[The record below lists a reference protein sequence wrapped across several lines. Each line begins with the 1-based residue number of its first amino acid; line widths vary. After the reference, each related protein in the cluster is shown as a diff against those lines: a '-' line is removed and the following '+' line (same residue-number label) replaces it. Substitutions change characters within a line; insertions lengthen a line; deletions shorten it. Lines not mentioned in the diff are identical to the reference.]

1 MKKKF
6 CMFFRGEG
14 GRSKHYLQG
23 VCVWG
28 GGKIIKDFFLSF
40 ILRGISNS
48 GNLPEIRQ
56 ILIIFPPNA
65 LGSHI
70 FNVVMLELNWK
81 IFACSNTKNI
91 FFYLSRSQERSQT
104 P

>member
-1 MKKKF
+1 
-6 CMFFRGEG
+6 MFFRGDGE
-14 GRSKHYLQG
+14 RSKNYLQG
-23 VCVWG
+23 VCVCVVKG
-28 GGKIIKDFFLSF
+28 EHFKDFFLSF
-40 ILRGISNS
+40 ISRGISNS

-56 ILIIFPPNA
+56 ILVIFTPNV
-65 LGSHI
+65 LSTHI
-70 FNVVMLELNWK
+70 LNVGMLELNWK

>member
-1 MKKKF
+1 MKKNTT
-6 CMFFRGEG
+6 CFFGGEG
-14 GRSKHYLQG
+14 KRSKNYLQG
-23 VCVWG
+23 VCVG
-28 GGKIIKDFFLSF
+28 RGEHIKDFFLSF

-48 GNLPEIRQ
+48 GNLQEIRQ

-65 LGSHI
+65 LGTNI

-91 FFYLSRSQERSQT
+91 FFYLSRSQERTQS